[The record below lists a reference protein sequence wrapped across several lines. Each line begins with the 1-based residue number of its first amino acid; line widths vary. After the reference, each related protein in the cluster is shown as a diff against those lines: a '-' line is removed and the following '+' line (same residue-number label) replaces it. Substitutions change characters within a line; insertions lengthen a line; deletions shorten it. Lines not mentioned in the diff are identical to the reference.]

1 MNIPQDLLYSKD
13 HEWVR
18 VEGDVATVGIT
29 DFAQS
34 ELGDI
39 VFVEVET
46 VDEELDGEEV
56 FGTIEAVKTVSDL
69 FMPMAGTVAEM
80 NEGLEDNPALINED
94 PYGEGWIIKVKLG
107 EGAPDLSGLMS
118 PRPMP
123 RRSAESQP
131 LRSRRNAWS
140 CSGP

>member
-1 MNIPQDLLYSKD
+1 MNIPQDLRYSKD

-46 VDEELDGEEV
+46 EDEDLEVDAV
-56 FGTIEAVKTVSDL
+56 FGTIEAVKTVSDM
-69 FMPMAGTVAEM
+69 FMPLAGTVVELNAA
-80 NEGLEDNPALINED
+80 LEDNPALINED
-94 PYGEGWIIKVKLG
+94 PYGEGWIIKIKV
-107 EGAPDLSGLMS
+107 EGGADMGHLLT
-118 PRPMP
+118 
-123 RRSAESQP
+123 AE
-131 LRSRRNAWS
+131 AYAAEV
-140 CSGP
+140 G

>member
-1 MNIPQDLLYSKD
+1 MSIPDTLRYSKD

-18 VEGDVATVGIT
+18 VEGDVAFVGIT

-46 VDEELDGEEV
+46 VDEDLPFEEV

-69 FMPMAGTVAEM
+69 FMPVAGKVLEF
-80 NEGLEDNPALINED
+80 NEALEDNPALINED
-94 PYGEGWIIKVKLG
+94 PYGEGWVIKIQLG
-107 EGAPDLSGLMS
+107 EGADLSSLLT
-118 PRPMP
+118 
-123 RRSAESQP
+123 AE
-131 LRSRRNAWS
+131 AYAAEV
-140 CSGP
+140 G

>member
-1 MNIPQDLLYSKD
+1 MRCANLRAMNIPQDLLYSKD

-46 VDEELDGEEV
+46 VDEKLDGEEV

-69 FMPMAGTVAEM
+69 FMPVPGTVAEL

-94 PYGEGWIIKVKLG
+94 PYGEGWIIKVKLAD
-107 EGAPDLSGLMS
+107 GADLSGLLN
-118 PRPMP
+118 
-123 RRSAESQP
+123 AE
-131 LRSRRNAWS
+131 AYAAEV
-140 CSGP
+140 G

>member
-1 MNIPQDLLYSKD
+1 VRCANLRAMNIPQDLLYSKD

-46 VDEELDGEEV
+46 VDEALDGEEV

-69 FMPMAGTVAEM
+69 FMPVAGTVAEL

-107 EGAPDLSGLMS
+107 EGADLSGLLN
-118 PRPMP
+118 
-123 RRSAESQP
+123 AE
-131 LRSRRNAWS
+131 AYAAEV
-140 CSGP
+140 G

>member
-1 MNIPQDLLYSKD
+1 MRCANLRTMNIPQDLLYSKD

-46 VDEELDGEEV
+46 EDEQLDGEEV

-69 FMPMAGTVAEM
+69 FMPIPGTVMEL
-80 NEGLEDNPALINED
+80 NEALEDNPALINED
-94 PYGEGWIIKVKLG
+94 PYGEGWIIKIKLD
-107 EGAPDLSGLMS
+107 GAPDLSTLMTS
-118 PRPMP
+118 EAYA
-123 RRSAESQP
+123 AEV
-131 LRSRRNAWS
+131 
-140 CSGP
+140 G

>member
-46 VDEELDGEEV
+46 VDEALDGEEV

-69 FMPMAGTVAEM
+69 FMPVPGTVAEL
-80 NEGLEDNPALINED
+80 N
-94 PYGEGWIIKVKLG
+94 
-107 EGAPDLSGLMS
+107 
-118 PRPMP
+118 
-123 RRSAESQP
+123 
-131 LRSRRNAWS
+131 
-140 CSGP
+140 

>member
-69 FMPMAGTVAEM
+69 FMPVPGTVAEL
-80 NEGLEDNPALINED
+80 NERLEDNPALINED
-94 PYGEGWIIKVKLG
+94 PYGEGWIIKVKLADG
-107 EGAPDLSGLMS
+107 SDLSGLLN
-118 PRPMP
+118 
-123 RRSAESQP
+123 AE
-131 LRSRRNAWS
+131 AYAAEV
-140 CSGP
+140 G

>member
-1 MNIPQDLLYSKD
+1 MSIPDNLRYSKD

-18 VEGDVATVGIT
+18 VEGDVAFVGIT

-46 VDEELDGEEV
+46 VDEDLPFEEV

-69 FMPMAGTVAEM
+69 FMPVAGKVLEF
-80 NEGLEDNPALINED
+80 NEALEDNPALINED
-94 PYGEGWIIKVKLG
+94 PYGEGWVIKIQLG
-107 EGAPDLSGLMS
+107 EGADLSSLLT
-118 PRPMP
+118 
-123 RRSAESQP
+123 AE
-131 LRSRRNAWS
+131 AYAAEV
-140 CSGP
+140 G

>member
-1 MNIPQDLLYSKD
+1 MRCANLRAMNIPQDLLYSKD

-69 FMPMAGTVAEM
+69 FMPV
-80 NEGLEDNPALINED
+80 P
-94 PYGEGWIIKVKLG
+94 
-107 EGAPDLSGLMS
+107 
-118 PRPMP
+118 
-123 RRSAESQP
+123 
-131 LRSRRNAWS
+131 
-140 CSGP
+140 

>member
-1 MNIPQDLLYSKD
+1 MGYIRPMNFPQDLHYSKD

-46 VDEELDGEEV
+46 EDEQLDGEEV

-69 FMPMAGTVAEM
+69 FMPIPGTVMEL
-80 NEGLEDNPALINED
+80 NEALEDNPALINED
-94 PYGEGWIIKVKLG
+94 PYGEGWIIKIKLD
-107 EGAPDLSGLMS
+107 GAPDLSGLMTS
-118 PRPMP
+118 EAYA
-123 RRSAESQP
+123 AEV
-131 LRSRRNAWS
+131 
-140 CSGP
+140 G

>member
-1 MNIPQDLLYSKD
+1 MNIPQDLHYSKD

-18 VEGDVATVGIT
+18 LEGDMAYVGIT

-46 VDEELDGEEV
+46 VDETLDTEAV

-69 FMPMAGTVAEM
+69 FMPIGGTVVEL
-80 NEGLEDNPALINED
+80 NEALDDNPALINED
-94 PYGEGWIIKVKLG
+94 PYGEGWIIKIRLDG
-107 EGAPDLSGLMS
+107 DADLSGLLT
-118 PRPMP
+118 
-123 RRSAESQP
+123 AE
-131 LRSRRNAWS
+131 AYAAEV
-140 CSGP
+140 G

>member
-1 MNIPQDLLYSKD
+1 MDNGGALRYLAAMNIPQDLRYSKD

-46 VDEELDGEEV
+46 EDEDLEVDAV
-56 FGTIEAVKTVSDL
+56 FGTIEAVKTVSDM
-69 FMPMAGTVAEM
+69 FMPLAGTVVELNAA
-80 NEGLEDNPALINED
+80 LEDNPALINED
-94 PYGEGWIIKVKLG
+94 PYGEGWIIKIKV
-107 EGAPDLSGLMS
+107 EGGADMGHLLT
-118 PRPMP
+118 
-123 RRSAESQP
+123 AE
-131 LRSRRNAWS
+131 AYAAEV
-140 CSGP
+140 G

>member
-1 MNIPQDLLYSKD
+1 MSIPYNLRYSKD

-18 VEGDVATVGIT
+18 VEGDVAFVGIT

-46 VDEELDGEEV
+46 VDEDLPFEEV

-69 FMPMAGTVAEM
+69 FMPVAGKVLEF
-80 NEGLEDNPALINED
+80 NEALEDNPALINED
-94 PYGEGWIIKVKLG
+94 PYGEGWVIKIQLG
-107 EGAPDLSGLMS
+107 EGADLSSLLT
-118 PRPMP
+118 
-123 RRSAESQP
+123 AE
-131 LRSRRNAWS
+131 AYAAEV
-140 CSGP
+140 G

>member
-1 MNIPQDLLYSKD
+1 MRCANLRAMNIPQDLLYSKD

-69 FMPMAGTVAEM
+69 FMPVPGTVAEL

-94 PYGEGWIIKVKLG
+94 PYGEGWIIKVKLA
-107 EGAPDLSGLMS
+107 EGADLSGLL
-118 PRPMP
+118 
-123 RRSAESQP
+123 SAE
-131 LRSRRNAWS
+131 AYAAEV
-140 CSGP
+140 G

>member
-1 MNIPQDLLYSKD
+1 MGPCATLRTMNIPQDLRYSKD

-46 VDEELDGEEV
+46 QDEELGVDEV
-56 FGTIEAVKTVSDL
+56 FGTIEAVKTVSDM
-69 FMPMAGTVAEM
+69 FMPVAGTVAEL
-80 NEGLEDNPALINED
+80 NAELEDNPALINED
-94 PYGEGWIIKVKLG
+94 PYGAGWIIKIKLD
-107 EGAPDLSGLMS
+107 GAPDMGHLLD
-118 PRPMP
+118 
-123 RRSAESQP
+123 AE
-131 LRSRRNAWS
+131 AYAAEV
-140 CSGP
+140 G

>member
-1 MNIPQDLLYSKD
+1 MRCANLRTMNIPQDLLYSKD

-46 VDEELDGEEV
+46 VDEELDLSLYTHLTLPTNREV
-56 FGTIEAVKTVSDL
+56 
-69 FMPMAGTVAEM
+69 
-80 NEGLEDNPALINED
+80 
-94 PYGEGWIIKVKLG
+94 
-107 EGAPDLSGLMS
+107 
-118 PRPMP
+118 
-123 RRSAESQP
+123 
-131 LRSRRNAWS
+131 
-140 CSGP
+140 